1 MAFTK
6 NIKRK
11 AEKKFLKISHAPNLQ
26 NHHSPNM
33 KIHWHPEFFL
43 LHWSTKAFHCF
54 KIESTL
60 SSNNVTSRAI
70 RKIANPMVLNDFTT
84 LSSVK
89 W

>member
-1 MAFTK
+1 MPVFSGFYKKCKKKVRKENSMKTMAFTK

-43 LHWSTKAFHCF
+43 LH
-54 KIESTL
+54 
-60 SSNNVTSRAI
+60 
-70 RKIANPMVLNDFTT
+70 
-84 LSSVK
+84 
-89 W
+89 